1 MKIKNKL
8 FLLFVLVFSIS
19 FSQNLT
25 LEIYSNIGQ
34 ENDIISGINYN
45 KNFDTFEELKNEV
58 DNTIKNLQKTG
69 FLKASINQIQQ
80 IKNNEYL
87 AEISLKNKIKY
98 IYVLGLD
105 SIPLKGYENYKIIDG
120 KKTVKLSIEN
130 IQDFFKK
137 LNQYTSKNGFP
148 FNSAKFVNIKSF
160 ELNNLQAEIQ
170 INYEKPREID
180 KIVIKGYEKFPKSY
194 LKHLTKY
201 KIGKKFDMEQVQQSS
216 KLLNQLVFIKQT
228 KNPEILFTADSTSI
242 YLYIEKL
249 KKNSFDGFIGFSN
262 DESENN
268 IQLQGYLDFELVN
281 NFNFGEKIEFLYKSE
296 KNTDRILETNIDLP
310 YIFKSPIGV
319 NLGLK
324 LTKKD
329 SSFVSNE
336 QFANFFYK
344 NSNNHKFS
352 LGLRSINSD
361 EQLETPNSN
370 FQDFKTVF
378 KDFEYEFIEFNLE
391 SLLFPVKQS
400 YLFKISQGNRIS
412 DNQENKQVYANMDFV
427 KIFDFGFKNSL
438 YINFKSEI
446 LESDTY
452 LSNELSRFGGAK
464 SIRGFDENSL
474 FSNKYFLL
482 ITEYRY
488 ELSNNIYINSIFDI
502 GNYENKLINVYSN
515 IYGVG
520 IGVGLLTKGGLF
532 SINYAVGSDWEDKI
546 DTKNARIHI
555 NFRSF
560 FWLFNLLDPKKTQI
574 FT

>member
-228 KNPEILFTADSTSI
+228 KKPEILFTADSTSI

-310 YIFKSPIGV
+310 YIFKSPIGI

-361 EQLETPNSN
+361 EQLETPNNN

-378 KDFEYEFIEFNLE
+378 KDFQYEFIEFNLE

-400 YLFKISQGNRIS
+400 YLFKISQGNRNS
-412 DNQENKQVYANMDFV
+412 DDQENKQVYAKMDFV
-427 KIFDFGFKNSL
+427 KIFDFGIKNSL

-488 ELSNNIYINSIFDI
+488 ELSNTIYINSIFDI

-560 FWLFNLLDPKKTQI
+560 F
-574 FT
+574 

>member
-8 FLLFVLVFSIS
+8 FLLFVLIFSIS
-19 FSQNLT
+19 FSQNLK

-34 ENDIISGINYN
+34 ENDIISDINYN
-45 KNFDTFEELKNEV
+45 QTFDTFEELKNEI
-58 DNTIKNLQKTG
+58 DNTLKNLQKTG
-69 FLKASINQIQQ
+69 FLNASINQIQQ

-87 AEISLKNKIKY
+87 AEITLKNKIKY
-98 IYVLGLD
+98 IYVLGVD
-105 SIPLKGYENYKIIDG
+105 SISLKGYENYKIIDG
-120 KKTVKLSIEN
+120 KKTVKLPIEN

-137 LNQYTSKNGFP
+137 LNQYASQNGFP
-148 FNSAKFVNIKSF
+148 FNSAKFVNIKAF

-170 INYEKPREID
+170 INYEKQREID

-201 KIGKKFDMEQVQQSS
+201 KVGKKFDMEQVQQSS
-216 KLLNQLVFIKQT
+216 KRLNQLVFIKQT
-228 KNPEILFTADSTSI
+228 KKPEILFTADSTSI

-310 YIFKSPIGV
+310 YIFKSPIGI

-336 QFANFFYK
+336 QFTNFFYK

-361 EQLETPNSN
+361 EQLEAPNSN

-378 KDFEYEFIEFNLE
+378 KDFQYEFIEFNLE
-391 SLLFPVKQS
+391 SLLFPVRQS

-412 DNQENKQVYANMDFV
+412 DDQENKQVYANMDFL
-427 KIFDFGFKNSL
+427 KIIDFGLRNSL
-438 YINFKSEI
+438 YMNFISEI

-488 ELSNNIYINSIFDI
+488 ELSNSIYINSIFDI
-502 GNYENKLINVYSN
+502 GNYENKLINAYSN

-520 IGVGLLTKGGLF
+520 IGIGLLTKGGLF
-532 SINYAVGSDWEDKI
+532 SINYAIGSDLKEKI

-560 FWLFNLLDPKKTQI
+560 F
-574 FT
+574 

>member
-310 YIFKSPIGV
+310 YIFKSPIGI

-361 EQLETPNSN
+361 EQLETPNNN

-378 KDFEYEFIEFNLE
+378 KDFQYEFIEFNLE

-488 ELSNNIYINSIFDI
+488 ELSNTIYINSIFDI

-532 SINYAVGSDWEDKI
+532 SINYAAGSDWEDKI

-560 FWLFNLLDPKKTQI
+560 F
-574 FT
+574 